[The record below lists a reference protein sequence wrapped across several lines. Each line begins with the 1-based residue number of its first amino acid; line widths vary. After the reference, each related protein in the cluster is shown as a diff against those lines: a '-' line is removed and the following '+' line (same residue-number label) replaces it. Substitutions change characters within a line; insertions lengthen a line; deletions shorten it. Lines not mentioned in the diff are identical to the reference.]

1 MYIKAFKIRRKI
13 VTVSI
18 VVLTVLISVIAF
30 AGAKKNDKKEVL
42 ILMYHHILK
51 DSSYHGKYVVSPTQF
66 EEDLIYLKENGYTT
80 VFIKDLIDYVY
91 YDKEL
96 PEKCAV
102 ITFDDGHLSNH
113 HYIFPII
120 NKYNEKI
127 VISVVGEYSDT
138 ATNTKD
144 RNVAYSYLK
153 WDDIKELS
161 DSGLV
166 EIANHTYNFH
176 STDKRMGIG
185 SIKGETK
192 EEYSKIIKGDLEKL
206 NKKIKDITGKDALTF
221 TYPFGK
227 AVENSYDVIKD
238 VGFMAS
244 LSCEEGINVIRE
256 KDKECLYM
264 LKRYNRPSGISTI
277 DFFKKIMPDL

>member
-18 VVLTVLISVIAF
+18 VMLTVLISFISF
-30 AGAKKNDKKEVL
+30 AGSIKTDEREVL

-51 DSSYHGKYVVSPTQF
+51 DTSYHGKYVVSPSQF
-66 EEDLIYLKENGYTT
+66 EEDLIFLKENGYET
-80 VFIKDLIDYVY
+80 VLIKDLVDFVY
-91 YDKEL
+91 NKNKL
-96 PEKCAV
+96 PQKCVV
-102 ITFDDGHLSNH
+102 ISFDDGHLSNF
-113 HYIFPII
+113 HYIFPLIKKT
-120 NKYNEKI
+120 NDKI
-127 VISVVGEYSDT
+127 VISIVGEYTDT
-138 ATNTKD
+138 ATKTED

-153 WDDIKELS
+153 WEDIKELN

-176 STDKRMGIG
+176 IQGKRVGIG

-192 EEYSKIIKGDLEKL
+192 EEYTKIITSDLIKL
-206 NKKIKDITGKDALTF
+206 NKKIKDITGKEPVTF

-238 VGFMAS
+238 VGFLAS
-244 LSCEEGINVIRE
+244 LSCEEGINVIME
-256 KDKECLYM
+256 NDKDCLYM
-264 LKRYNRPSGISTI
+264 LKRYNRPSGISTK
-277 DFFKKIMPDL
+277 DFFEKIMPDL